1 MTSSKKHHKEKVIR
15 RKEEKAEQ
23 PELPKY
29 RDRAKER
36 REDQN
41 PDYEQTE
48 LGSFHAV
55 APPGNVDLRAAE
67 AQKLSIEKSKYLGG
81 DVEHTH
87 LVKGLDYALLNKIRS
102 EIDKKPDAEDEADAK
117 SRASKEDQ
125 KLLFRTATAK
135 SVYQCIVK
143 PQAVIKTNEMFL
155 PGRMSFIFN
164 MEGGYTHDI
173 PTTLHRSKADCP
185 QPEEMV
191 TVSVDGSVLDRIAKI
206 MSYLRLGSSGKVL
219 KKKKKEKDAKVIG
232 KISIIGNEYVEE
244 DKPSKPDAGTLK
256 NETKREILPPPPP
269 PPPGPPPRKN
279 HIDSKAQQGPTMARA
294 DEDDI
299 FVGDGVDYAIPGK
312 DLSQSPLSE
321 DMEESPRNKEK
332 VSYFDEPVYGPVQP
346 YGAPQEWQETNGYDA
361 TQTQMAGA
369 YQGEWPAEYQYAEQ
383 MAYPEQYLQP
393 NMEGYDVEAGLN
405 IQDPRFM
412 TQEEKDRGLGSV
424 FKRDDQRL
432 QQLREKDA
440 REKDPNFISESYS
453 ECYPGYQEYN
463 REIVDSDDEDD
474 LSKMDMGGR
483 AKGRLHRWDFETEE
497 EWATYNEQKE
507 AMPKAAFQF
516 GVKMQDGRKTRKQNK
531 DQKITNDLHKIN
543 KILARK
549 KMDKDI
555 DGEGGGGGH
564 YDDDVQPGKKLR
576 V

>member
-1 MTSSKKHHKEKVIR
+1 MSTSKKNHKEKMIR
-15 RKEEKAEQ
+15 RKEEKQEE
-23 PELPKY
+23 PDLPKY

-41 PDYEQTE
+41 PDYEPTE

-55 APPGNVDLRAAE
+55 APPGAVDLRIAD
-67 AQKLSIEKSKYLGG
+67 AQKISIENSKYLGG

-87 LVKGLDYALLNKIRS
+87 LVKGLDYALLHKVRS
-102 EIDKKPDAEDEADAK
+102 EIDKKPDVGDEADGK
-117 SRASKEDQ
+117 SSRVPKEDQ
-125 KLLFRTATAK
+125 TLSFRTATAK
-135 SVYQCIVK
+135 SVYQWIVK
-143 PQAVIKTNEMFL
+143 PQTSIKLNEMFL
-155 PGRMSFIFN
+155 PGRMTYIFN
-164 MEGGYTHDI
+164 MEEGFSHDI

-185 QPEEMV
+185 VPEEMV
-191 TVSVDGSVLDRIAKI
+191 TVSVDGSVLERIAKI

-219 KKKKKEKDAKVIG
+219 KKKKKDKDVKG
-232 KISIIGNEYVEE
+232 KISAVANEYDE
-244 DKPSKPDAGTLK
+244 DEKPSLPDGGMSK
-256 NETKREILPPPPP
+256 HRNEREILPPPPP
-269 PPPGPPPRKN
+269 LPRKN
-279 HIDSKAQQGPTMARA
+279 NA
-294 DEDDI
+294 DTREKQVPVVTRVEEEDI
-299 FVGDGVDYAIPGK
+299 FVGEGVDYAVPSK
-312 DLSQSPLSE
+312 DMSQSPVSE
-321 DMEESPRNKEK
+321 DMEESPRNRDRP
-332 VSYFDEPVYGPVQP
+332 SYFSEPAYGPVP
-346 YGAPQEWQETNGYDA
+346 PPEPPLDWQQTNGYDTIQA
-361 TQTQMAGA
+361 HVVAGG
-369 YQGEWPAEYQYAEQ
+369 YQGEWQDYQYSDQ
-383 MAYPEQYLQP
+383 LAYPEQYLQQ
-393 NMEGYDVEAGLN
+393 NLETYDVQAGVN
-405 IQDPRFM
+405 VQQDPRFM

-463 REIVDSDDEDD
+463 REVVDSDDEDD

-531 DQKITNDLHKIN
+531 DQKLTNELHKIN

-549 KMDKDI
+549 KMEKG
-555 DGEGGGGGH
+555 GEGHDDGGGDFE
-564 YDDDVQPGKKLR
+564 DDDAQPGKKLR

>member
-1 MTSSKKHHKEKVIR
+1 MTSSKKSYKEKVAR
-15 RKEEKAEQ
+15 RKEEKAAEQ

-41 PDYEQTE
+41 PDYEPTE

-55 APPGNVDLRAAE
+55 APPGNIDLRAAE
-67 AQKLSIEKSKYLGG
+67 VQKLSIEKSKYLGG

-87 LVKGLDYALLNKIRS
+87 LVKGLDYALLNKVRS
-102 EIDKKPDAEDEADAK
+102 EIDKRPDDGEETDAK

-125 KLLFRTATAK
+125 KISFRTATAK
-135 SVYQCIVK
+135 SVYQWIVK
-143 PQAVIKTNEMFL
+143 PHAVIKTNEMFL

-185 QPEEMV
+185 QTEEAV
-191 TVSVDGSVLDRIAKI
+191 TVNVDGSVLDRIAKI

-219 KKKKKEKDAKVIG
+219 KKKKKEKDARG
-232 KISIIGNEYVEE
+232 KISVVGNEYDGE
-244 DKPSKPDAGTLK
+244 DKSLKPDVGILK
-256 NETKREILPPPPP
+256 KETKREILPPPPP
-269 PPPGPPPRKN
+269 PPPRKN
-279 HIDSKAQQGPTMARA
+279 HIDSKAQQGPTVARV

-299 FVGDGVDYAIPGK
+299 FVGDGVDYVVPGK

-321 DMEESPRNKEK
+321 DMEESPRNKER
-332 VSYFDEPVYGPVQP
+332 VSYFDEPAYGPVQP
-346 YGAPQEWQETNGYDA
+346 VQSYGVPQEWQDMNGYDA
-361 TQTQMAGA
+361 VQTQTMDGA
-369 YQGEWPAEYQYAEQ
+369 YQGEWPEYQYAEQ
-383 MAYPEQYLQP
+383 MAYPEQYLQA
-393 NMEGYDVEAGLN
+393 NMEGYDEQTGLN
-405 IQDPRFM
+405 MQDPRFM

-463 REIVDSDDEDD
+463 REVVDSDDEDD

-549 KMDKDI
+549 KMEKDM
-555 DGEGGGGGH
+555 DGDGGGH
-564 YDDDVQPGKKLR
+564 YDDDEQPGKKIR